1 MSTPCDQLSRFADG
15 DLPLEESQEFA
26 RHLAQCEKCQE
37 ALTGVLQLDQ
47 MGRRY
52 IERHGPVKIPWHVV
66 PRNRWRVAAL
76 ATACAVVGLL
86 FVLHVP
92 GVGSLRE
99 EPSLWAGTQ
108 RTLDARVTYPAA
120 DRYRRPSQVM
130 MGEGSAPRAPGALLQ
145 VLTEL
150 DKRGDLAQ
158 LAAAYLAGGNP
169 EPDNAI
175 HRLEQMR
182 SEQQGDVADV
192 LSDLGAA
199 HYAAAKLRS
208 GSWALR
214 ELREALGLLNQSLM
228 RKPGHIQALWN
239 RALVYRELG
248 LPLLAMQSL
257 AEVEQRETDPGWLRE
272 TRERKERLSRALDG
286 KERWRAADDA
296 GDALARNLPGA
307 MAGALEYVDMPQM
320 RRDFYHAIRTRTSR
334 EEVLA
339 LKPLAEALEQGSGPS
354 TVLVD
359 YVQEISGH
367 DFSRRAPLAR
377 DYARLLNLPP
387 GNQERDALLKE
398 LSNADEKDIAL
409 GALLLEDW
417 PADSGA
423 IDTLLQRASE
433 SQDPWFAVLALQTE
447 AKRFWKK
454 DRYDL
459 ALPKLEEALKQCTQ
473 GSLIYR
479 CIDVRNDLAHVTTW
493 LFRLDE
499 AEAHAREGLALA
511 RRREQWNQERM
522 LLETLGNVSRNAAD
536 VVLAHAYFEEAL
548 LMQQGG
554 NPSARN
560 IHQNFAHLAIQ
571 SLRLNDARSELDQS
585 MALGRLTLHG
595 VAALVDVA
603 RTRRSPGDE
612 PMVRAVLDAEKTY
625 TAGQR
630 AFVKFLRGRFLLE
643 VDPAAGREWLN
654 QAITEATS
662 AEAVARTEDWTDITA
677 QHARAYSFTSLIFD
691 DARRGDFASALTR
704 FGSER
709 GFTPPDRCVL
719 GLTEDTER
727 SLLVARGANGQLL
740 NVYTPVRTDRFTVV
754 SMEGVVP
761 RSMLEALE
769 ACATVDVLA
778 RPPLQGRAG
787 LLPATMA
794 WRYRTLASPRQPP
807 DGRRTHLVV
816 NDVRYE
822 ERRNEASLKWTA
834 NIAPDEDG
842 RFLKGTDATPG
853 HVLAQMPAA
862 AEIDLATHGKVAPGS
877 RATYLLLAPGADGV
891 DTLFEERIRKLK
903 LLNAPLVIL
912 AACEAA
918 RGTAALHEPGSLPNA
933 FLAAGA
939 RGVVAATQSIPDEDS
954 SEFFGSVRD
963 HVRSGASL
971 SAAVRDVRLQW
982 LQRSGDLDWVNGV
995 LVFE

>member
-37 ALTGVLQLDQ
+37 ALTGILQLDQ
-47 MGRRY
+47 MGRRF
-52 IERHGPVKIPWHVV
+52 IERHGPVEILWHVV

-76 ATACAVVGLL
+76 AAACAVVGLL
-86 FVLHVP
+86 LVLRVP
-92 GVGSLRE
+92 GAGSLRE

-130 MGEGSAPRAPGALLQ
+130 MGEEAAPRVPGALRQ

-150 DKRGDLAQ
+150 DNRGDLTQ

-169 EPDNAI
+169 EPLNAI
-175 HRLEQMR
+175 PSLEQML
-182 SEQQGDVADV
+182 QAQKGDAADV

-199 HYAAAKLRS
+199 HYAAAKSQS
-208 GSWALR
+208 GVVALR
-214 ELREALGLLNQSLM
+214 ELREALGLLNQALM
-228 RKPGHIQALWN
+228 RNPGHVQALWN
-239 RALVYRELG
+239 RALVHRQLG
-248 LPLLAMQSL
+248 LPLLAMQSF
-257 AEVEQRETDPGWLRE
+257 AEVERRETDLGWLRE
-272 TRERKERLSRALDG
+272 ARERKDRLSGALTR
-286 KERWRAADDA
+286 KKRWRAADDA
-296 GDALARNLPGA
+296 GDALARNMPGA
-307 MAGALEYVDMPQM
+307 MAGALEYADMPQM
-320 RRDFYHAIRTRTSR
+320 RRDFYHAVRTRISR

-339 LKPLAEALEQGSGPS
+339 LNPLAEALDQGSGTS

-359 YVQEISGH
+359 YVQEVSGH
-367 DFSRRAPLAR
+367 DFSRRAPLAL
-377 DYARLLNLPP
+377 DYARLLNLSP
-387 GNQERDALLKE
+387 GNPERDALLQK
-398 LSNADEKDIAL
+398 LSNAAEKDIAL

-417 PADSGA
+417 PADSNA
-423 IDTLLQRASE
+423 VDTLIRRATGNN
-433 SQDPWFAVLALQTE
+433 DPWFSVLALQTE
-447 AKRFWKK
+447 AKRFWRR

-459 ALPKLEEALKQCTQ
+459 ALPKLEEALRQCAQSNLT
-473 GSLIYR
+473 YR
-479 CIDVRNDLAHVTTW
+479 CIEVRNDLAHVTAW

-499 AEAHAREGLALA
+499 AETHAREGLALA
-511 RRREQWNQERM
+511 QLRGQWNQERM

-548 LMQQGG
+548 LMQGG

-560 IHQNFAHLAIQ
+560 VHQNFAHLAIQ
-571 SLRLNDARSELDQS
+571 SLDLDEARSELEQS

-603 RTRRSPGDE
+603 RTRRAPGDE

-643 VDPAAGREWLN
+643 VDPDAGREWLS

-662 AEAVARTEDWTDITA
+662 AEVAARAEDWTDITA

-691 DARRGDFASALTR
+691 DAHRGDFESALTR
-704 FGSER
+704 FGAER
-709 GFTPPDRCVL
+709 GFEPPDRCVL

-727 SLLVARGANGQLL
+727 SLLVARGANGQMLQ
-740 NVYTPVRTDRFTVV
+740 VYTPVRAARFPAAG
-754 SMEGVVP
+754 MGDVVP
-761 RSMLEALE
+761 RDMLEAL
-769 ACATVDVLA
+769 APCATVDVLA

-794 WRYRTLASPRQPP
+794 WRYRTLATARQPP
-807 DGRRTHLVV
+807 QGRRTHLVV
-816 NDVRYE
+816 NDVRYDD
-822 ERRNEASLKWTA
+822 RRNEASLKWTA

-842 RFLKGTDATPG
+842 RFLKGMDATPG
-853 HVLAQMPAA
+853 SVLAQMPDAG
-862 AEIDLATHGKVAPGS
+862 EIDLATHGKVAPGS

-891 DTLFEERIRKLK
+891 DTLFEERIRKVK
-903 LLNAPLVIL
+903 LLKAPLVIL

-939 RGVVAATQSIPDEDS
+939 RGVVAATQNIPDEDS

-982 LQRSGDLDWVNGV
+982 LKRSGASGWVNGV